1 MPEGLKRKIIDLSR
15 YHYTL
20 EKLDS
25 IKSEGRVKQVIGLV
39 VESEGPA
46 SQVGELCYINC
57 QGQAENYVLAEVV
70 GFKEHSVLLMPLGE
84 MGGIRPGSTV
94 VATGGSQSI
103 NVGPELLGRIVDTL
117 GNPLDKGPP
126 VITKTR
132 YLLDNTP
139 PHPLL
144 RRRVT
149 EKLTLGVKAIDGLLT
164 CGKGQRIGIFSG
176 SGVGKSTLLGMIARH
191 SSADINVIGLI
202 GERGREVRDFVERDL
217 KEEGLQK
224 SVIVVVTSDQPALLR
239 IKGAFTATAIAEY
252 FRDQGHNVMLMIDSI
267 TRFATA
273 KREVGLSIG
282 EPPATRGYTPSVYAI
297 LPKLLERSGNSDK
310 GSITAL
316 YTVLVEGDDMNE
328 PITDITRSILDG
340 HVVLS
345 RDLASLN
352 QYPSIDVLSS
362 ISRLA
367 VDITTPEQQQLV
379 ANIKEILAVY
389 KQAEDLINIGAYVA
403 GSNPKI
409 DYAISM
415 YDKII
420 SFLKQGISENF
431 SYEQT
436 LKFMEQIFVEEKKK
450 GGRR

>member
-1 MPEGLKRKIIDLSR
+1 MIEKSKRKIIDLKR

-20 EKLDS
+20 EKIDS
-25 IKSEGRVKQVIGLV
+25 LRSEGRIKQVIGILL
-39 VESEGPA
+39 ESEGPA
-46 SQVGELCYINC
+46 AQVGELCYIYC
-57 QGQAENYVLAEVV
+57 QAQEENYILAEVV
-70 GFKEHSVLLMPLGE
+70 GFKENSVLLMPLGE
-84 MGGIRPGSTV
+84 MQGIRPGSTV
-94 VATGGSQSI
+94 VASGHPQTI
-103 NVGPELLGRIVDTL
+103 NVGKELLGRIVDTF
-117 GNPLDKGPP
+117 GNPLDNGPP
-126 VITKTR
+126 IITKTS
-132 YLLDNTP
+132 YFLDNQP
-139 PHPLL
+139 PHPL
-144 RRRVT
+144 RRHRVT
-149 EKLTLGVKAIDGLLT
+149 EKLTLGIKTIDGLLT

-217 KEEGLQK
+217 QEEGLKK
-224 SVIVVVTSDQPALLR
+224 SVLVAVTSDQPALLR

-252 FRDQGHNVMLMIDSI
+252 FRDQGHNVMLMMDSI

-282 EPPATRGYTPSVYAI
+282 EPPATKGYTPSVYAI

-316 YTVLVEGDDMNE
+316 YTILVEGDDMNE
-328 PITDITRSILDG
+328 PIADITRSILDG
-340 HVVLS
+340 HIVLS

-352 QYPSIDVLSS
+352 HYPSIDVLNS

-367 VDITTPEQQQLV
+367 IDITTPEQQQLV
-379 ANIKEILAVY
+379 AKIKEILAVY

-420 SFLKQGISENF
+420 AFLKQGIYENI
-431 SYEQT
+431 SYENT
-436 LKFMEQIFVEEKKK
+436 LKAMENIFVEEKKK
-450 GGRR
+450 SGRR